1 MLTFASGREVL
12 ALAEKEGLSLGR
24 LALRWESEQAR
35 EGEAVLLE
43 RMAERLEVMRA
54 AVERGL
60 RGEDRSPSGLAGG
73 QARLMWQAAESP
85 RVGGAALTRA
95 AARALAVA
103 EVNACMGRIVAAPTA
118 GSCGIVPGVLL
129 TVAEEREKGEED
141 LILALFTAGLV
152 GHLIARRTNLA
163 GAAGGCQAEVGAAAG
178 MAAAAAVELAGGSPE
193 QALNAAAISLKGSL
207 GLVCDP
213 VAGLVEVPCIK
224 RNALGAANALTA
236 AEMALAGLR
245 SAIPFDE
252 VVEAMAAVGR
262 SLPRELKETALGG
275 CAATPTGLAIKERL
289 YGEAH

>member
-1 MLTFASGREVL
+1 VLTFASGGEVL
-12 ALAEKEGLSLGR
+12 ALAQKEGLSLGR
-24 LALRWESEQAR
+24 LALRWESEQA
-35 EGEAVLLE
+35 GETEDLLMA
-43 RMAERLEVMRA
+43 RMAERLKVMRA

-73 QARLMWQAAESP
+73 QARLVWEAAANP
-85 RVGGAALTRA
+85 RVGGATLTRA

-141 LILALFTAGLV
+141 LVLALFTAGLI
-152 GHLIARRTNLA
+152 GYLIARRANLA
-163 GAAGGCQAEVGAAAG
+163 GAAGGCQAECGAAAS

-236 AEMALAGLR
+236 AEMSLAGVK

-252 VVEAMAAVGR
+252 VVDAMAAVGR

-275 CAATPTGLAIKERL
+275 CAATPTGKAIKKSL
-289 YGEAH
+289 CGKPD

>member
-1 MLTFASGREVL
+1 MLNFASASELLVL
-12 ALAEKEGLSLGR
+12 AEQEGLSLGA
-24 LALRWESEQAR
+24 LALRWESERQR
-35 EGEAVLLE
+35 QPEAVLKA
-43 RMAERLEVMRA
+43 RMAENLAVMQE

-60 RGEDRSPSGLAGG
+60 TGKDRSPSGLAGG
-73 QARLMWQAAESP
+73 QAQLVWPAAGSA
-85 RVGGAALTRA
+85 RVAGTILARA

-129 TVAEEREKGEED
+129 TVAEEKKKDQEA
-141 LILALFTAGLV
+141 LVLALFTAGV
-152 GHLIARRTNLA
+152 IGCLIARRATLA
-163 GAAGGCQAEVGAAAG
+163 GAAGGCQAECGAAAS
-178 MAAAAAVELAGGSPE
+178 MAAGAAVELAGGSPR
-193 QALNAAAISLKGSL
+193 QALDAGAISLKGSL

-236 AEMALAGLR
+236 AELALAGVV

-252 VVEAMAAVGR
+252 VIEAMAAIDR

-275 CAATPTGLAIKERL
+275 CAATPTGRAWKEKLFRSV
-289 YGEAH
+289 